1 MSQRIV
7 SLQALRFV
15 AAAMV
20 VAFHASCWA
29 MFGAAVECP
38 VDRGWGVGGAG
49 VDIFFVI
56 SGFVITFTGPL
67 ATPRP
72 TGARFFWR
80 RWSRVAPMF
89 FLLSAPFIAI
99 AAATGGLNWPQ
110 TAATFLFWPAAGPIL
125 VQPYLHAGWT
135 LGFEML
141 FYTAMSLALVGGRLA
156 RNLAILA
163 AALAAAAVA
172 SRLVDWNGLRVLA
185 NPIFVEFAAGAGLAM
200 LWPRLRTAP
209 VALGWAMIALA
220 IALLAAGA
228 VIGVGDVSWQTTLEN
243 TNAWAR
249 VAVFGAPG
257 ALLVA
262 GACICDRVLKGPAVA
277 AVAWLGDASYSLY
290 LSQAFSVPAASLLW
304 FQVFGRS
311 HLALTGIA
319 SFAIAVAAGAAV
331 YKWIERPI
339 QKDLRRVRFGR
350 APSTVGSGGV
360 A

>member
-1 MSQRIV
+1 MR
-7 SLQALRFV
+7 ALRFV

-20 VAFHASCWA
+20 AAFHASCWA
-29 MFGAAVECP
+29 MFGGGVDCP
-38 VDRGWGVGGAG
+38 VDRGWGIGGAG

-89 FLLSAPFIAI
+89 YLLSAPFIAI
-99 AAATGGLNWPQ
+99 AVANGGLNWPQ
-110 TAATFLFWPAAGPIL
+110 TAATFLFWPAAGPLL

-141 FYTAMSLALVGGRLA
+141 FYAAMSLALVGGRLG

-163 AALAAAAVA
+163 TLLVTAAFA
-172 SRLVDWNGLRVLA
+172 SRFVDSNGLKVAA
-185 NPIFVEFAAGAGLAM
+185 NPIFVEFAAGGVLAM

-209 VALGWAMIALA
+209 LALGAAMIALGIA
-220 IALLAAGA
+220 ILAAGA
-228 VIGVGDVSWQTTLEN
+228 VVGVGDLSWKTTLEN

-249 VAVFGAPG
+249 VAAFGVPG

-262 GACICDRVLKGPAVA
+262 GACICDRALEGPVISSA
-277 AVAWLGDASYSLY
+277 AWLGDASYSLY

-304 FQVFGRS
+304 FQFFGRS
-311 HLALTGIA
+311 HLALAGIA
-319 SFAIAVAAGAAV
+319 SFAIAVATGGAV
-331 YKWIERPI
+331 YRWIERPI
-339 QKDLRRVRFGR
+339 LKDLRRVRFGGTQAAG
-350 APSTVGSGGV
+350 APT
-360 A
+360 